1 MSKLHEEYL
10 QFLENNKDYF
20 IANDKSREISFRILG
35 PNNSF
40 IELKTTIGL
49 NYFCTD
55 EKDIIYIEDI
65 TETKQLTNDLYNKTF
80 KLHLTENIL
89 YIDFNTNY
97 YYELLDFD
105 TFPQFN
111 YCQKYKKITIALLS
125 DNKSD
130 IINKWTTNINLL

>member
-35 PNNSF
+35 PNNCF
-40 IELKTTIGL
+40 IELKKTIGL

-55 EKDIIYIEDI
+55 ENDIIYIEDI
-65 TETKQLTNDLYNKTF
+65 TEKKQLTNDLDNKTF

-97 YYELLDFD
+97 YYELIDFE

-111 YCQKYKKITIALLS
+111 YCQKYKKITIALLN
-125 DNKSD
+125 DDKSD

>member
-10 QFLENNKDYF
+10 QFLAENSDWAATKEQMPF
-20 IANDKSREISFRILG
+20 VTIKIAG
-35 PNNSF
+35 PNNKV
-40 IELKTTIGL
+40 IELKEPIGL

-65 TETKQLTNDLYNKTF
+65 TETKQLTNDLDNKTF

>member
-1 MSKLHEEYL
+1 MSEEYEEYL
-10 QFLENNKDYF
+10 KFLENNKDYF

-40 IELKTTIGL
+40 IELKKTIGL

-55 EKDIIYIEDI
+55 ELDIIYIEDI
-65 TETKQLTNDLYNKTF
+65 TEKKQLTNDLDNKPF

-97 YYELLDFD
+97 YYELLDFE

-111 YCQKYKKITIALLS
+111 YCQKYKKITIALLN
-125 DNKSD
+125 DDKSD